1 MIYSIYTAAGVKRT
15 DFDGNSN
22 STHDHKVQTNN
33 ELSLSF
39 TLQDYV
45 VLEVND
51 YIDIGNMRF
60 ILMKPYKP
68 VMKSTKE
75 YAYDVKF
82 YGPENIAGAA
92 IFLDSDYNPISS
104 YYDTPSAQL
113 AFIVS
118 CINRA
123 AGDTHYHV
131 GEVISSEPINVEYTR
146 GCTCL
151 EALSTL
157 SKACNTEWWLDG
169 VNFNLSKCEHG
180 EPVTLAYDRGLLNL
194 TKEIADTDEF
204 FTRLLPTGSTK
215 NIVASKYGHTTLQL
229 PDGKK
234 WIDRNVNLYGIKEK
248 WEEDAFADIFPRFTG
263 TVGTVRTEVQTIDG
277 SEVTVY
283 YFKAPG
289 IPFNPNDYSI
299 ANTVKHVVFKSGD
312 LLGQDFEANWHEDTG
327 EWELITQY
335 PTENSQLPGDNIIP
349 RTGDTYTVY
358 NLDMPSEYYPL
369 AEQEY
374 EDAVNALL
382 DNAAIDFATYK
393 APTDHVYLEDNEIAL
408 TLGRRVRLEND
419 IYFPEGYRD
428 SRITRIVRKLSDL
441 NDMDIEV
448 SNTIIQGQY
457 ATLKSDVADLK
468 NTFAQT
474 LANEILNV
482 LRTNSS
488 ADLTDENVLSSLR
501 TLKEIKNRALS
512 RLNDDEAAGIIKF
525 LKGWITKN
533 YTSGLLGT
541 GAGLT
546 IDPITGKTRIE
557 ADELFIRM
565 KAYFYEL
572 VIETLTH
579 VGGQIILTP
588 ARMTCIKV
596 EDLTNAYR
604 CYFKAT
610 DGEKTITNDF
620 IVGDQAAT
628 REFNIKAGTTT
639 GATNHYFWRLV
650 TGIGDDYIDLSKT
663 DCDTNSDAPLA
674 GDDISQLGNR
684 TDAGRMNAII
694 LSSFGTDAPSLKQ
707 YAYIDSYSLVDKEVT
722 VISKD
727 GNRFIGDFILKTG
740 INIATQMQI
749 LENFIKTEIQSV
761 EYTINAN
768 DNYLS
773 NASFTKD
780 MENWQRDSDIEVF
793 ANDDPLVTN
802 DEYYA
807 DADKIADVMTHD
819 GKLWLRLKNSYVKQ
833 LNGDITQPVKAGT
846 FYVSLRYVCVGTGTL
861 TCGFSGQELYKIAP
875 FALNPNPRM
884 FEFSGNWDGTGDFL
898 IQFTGDIYI
907 NLVALTNKPLD
918 DFKTE
923 VNTKF
928 QQTSDSLTAIATSIN
943 NISRTIAESG
953 WLTTANGTEIWAAC
967 TFPDGTKA
975 ISLFEVRSNGIFIKG
990 STIDLTGLVTFE
1002 SFSDDALN
1010 AYIQDLNNAALT
1022 AKNDVATQLGFSNYA
1037 DLVTNAAQGK
1047 AILVGGYL
1055 NIELIDVSTL
1065 IAKTVS
1071 TPFLNLP
1078 TTGDT
1083 YELNFNNGF
1092 HYAGEREPANP
1103 LTVLLPI
1110 DIKYNGV
1117 NASVYNRGV
1126 TLTTY
1131 DVITIQTN
1139 SGADL
1144 FVQKMDDN
1152 SLARIN
1158 IIKLSRGSLVE
1169 FRAINPKYAATS
1181 PPITRVEWY
1190 ITSYGGVISTDAND
1204 NVILTI

>member
-39 TLQDYV
+39 TLHDYV
-45 VLEVND
+45 ALEVND

-60 ILMKPYKP
+60 VLMKPYKP

-113 AFIVS
+113 AFIVN

-123 AGDTHYHV
+123 SGDTHYHV
-131 GEVISSEPINVEYTR
+131 GEVVSSEPINVEYTR
-146 GCTCL
+146 GGTCL
-151 EALSTL
+151 EALSIL

-169 VNFNLSKCEHG
+169 TNFNLSKCEHG
-180 EPVTLAYDRGLLNL
+180 EPVTLAYGRGLLNL

-215 NIVASKYGHTTLQL
+215 NIVASKYEHTTLQL

-234 WIDRNVNLYGIKEK
+234 WIDRNVDLYGIKEK

-263 TVGTVRTEVQTIDG
+263 TVGTVRTEMQTIDG

-283 YFKAPG
+283 YFKAPD
-289 IPFNPNDYSI
+289 IPFNPNSCSI
-299 ANTVKHVVFKSGD
+299 ANTNKHVVFKSGD
-312 LLGQDFEANWHEDTG
+312 LLGQDFEANWHEDTA

-335 PTENSQLPGDNIIP
+335 PTENTQLPGDNVIP
-349 RTGDTYTVY
+349 RTGDKYTVY
-358 NLDMPSEYYPL
+358 NLDMPTEYYPL
-369 AEQEY
+369 AEQEF

-393 APTDHVYLEDNEIAL
+393 SPTDHTYLEDNEIAL

-441 NDMDIEV
+441 NDMDIEI

-501 TLKEIKNRALS
+501 TLKEIKNRAVS
-512 RLNDDEAAGIIKF
+512 RLNDDKVEGLIKF
-525 LKGWITKN
+525 LKGWITDHF
-533 YTSGLLGT
+533 TSGLLGS

-557 ADELFIRM
+557 VDELLVRM

-572 VIETLTH
+572 VIEKLSH

-596 EDLTNAYR
+596 EELTNAYR
-604 CYFKAT
+604 CYFKST

-620 IVGDQAAT
+620 IVGDQATT

-639 GATNHYFWRLV
+639 GAANHYFWRLV

-663 DCDTNSDAPLA
+663 DCDTNSDVPIA

-684 TDAGRMNAII
+684 TDTTRQNAII
-694 LSSFGTDAPSLKQ
+694 LSSFGTGAPSFKQ

-722 VISKD
+722 IISKD
-727 GNRFIGDFILKTG
+727 GNRFLGDFILNTG
-740 INIATQMQI
+740 INIATQLQI
-749 LENFIKTEIQSV
+749 LENLIKTEIQSV
-761 EYTINAN
+761 EYTINTT

-780 MENWQRDSDIEVF
+780 MEGWEKDSSIEAF
-793 ANDDPLVTN
+793 SNPDPLKVN
-802 DEYYA
+802 SEYYTE
-807 DADKIADVMTHD
+807 ADKIADVMSYD
-819 GKLWLRLKNSYVKQ
+819 GKLWLRIKNSFVKQ
-833 LNGDITQPVKAGT
+833 LNSEITVPQSGGNFFISFK
-846 FYVSLRYVCVGTGTL
+846 YVCTGTGTL
-861 TCGFSGQELYKIAP
+861 TCGFSGQELYKVAP

-884 FEFSGNWDGTGDFL
+884 FTFSGNWNGTGDF
-898 IQFTGDIYI
+898 IMEFTGDIYI
-907 NLVALTNKPLD
+907 GLLSLTNKPLD
-918 DFKTE
+918 DFKKE
-923 VNTKF
+923 VTSKF
-928 QQTSDSLTAIATSIN
+928 EQTAGSLSAIVSSIDSIN
-943 NISRTIAESG
+943 HTINTSG
-953 WLTTANGTEIWAAC
+953 WLTTADGTEIWAAC
-967 TFPDGTKA
+967 TFSDGTKA
-975 ISLFEVRSNGIFIKG
+975 LSLFEVTPDGVFMKG
-990 STIDLTGLVTFE
+990 SKINLSGVVTFE
-1002 SFSDDALN
+1002 SFSPDFQT
-1010 AYIQDLNNAALT
+1010 AYTQAFSNSQMIS
-1022 AKNDVATQLGFSNYA
+1022 KNDIAVQLGFSNYA

-1055 NIELIDVSTL
+1055 NLELIDVNVLLADKVISSKVVTSLNGKRIEIDPESNAILLYDSANTEIGKISFTEEVVGGILNTAPIMTL
-1065 IAKTVS
+1065 KRAATEGGTVTIHS
-1071 TPFLNLP
+1071 EVHVTSRYISMYNYADDTLGLNLDP
-1078 TTGDT
+1078 SVG
-1083 YELNFNNGF
+1083 
-1092 HYAGEREPANP
+1092 
-1103 LTVLLPI
+1103 LTFT
-1110 DIKYNGV
+1110 KNGV
-1117 NASVYNRGV
+1117 
-1126 TLTTY
+1126 LT
-1131 DVITIQTN
+1131 
-1139 SGADL
+1139 
-1144 FVQKMDDN
+1144 
-1152 SLARIN
+1152 
-1158 IIKLSRGSLVE
+1158 
-1169 FRAINPKYAATS
+1169 AAY
-1181 PPITRVEWY
+1181 P
-1190 ITSYGGVISTDAND
+1190 ST
-1204 NVILTI
+1204 